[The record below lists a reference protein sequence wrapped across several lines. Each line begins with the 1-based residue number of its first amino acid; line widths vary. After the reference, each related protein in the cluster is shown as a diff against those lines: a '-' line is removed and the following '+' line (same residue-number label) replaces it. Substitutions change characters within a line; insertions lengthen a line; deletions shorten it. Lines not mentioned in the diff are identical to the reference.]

1 MSNTNTTNAEVAT
14 VQDGNVSPAVRV
26 FSILEKANGASAHIR
41 IDGALKIGSYF
52 PTVWGR
58 LKVLGNYSET
68 YETARTEPF
77 GV

>member
-1 MSNTNTTNAEVAT
+1 MSNTTSKIQTKFI
-14 VQDGNVSPAVRV
+14 SPAVRV

-58 LKVLGNYSET
+58 LKVLGNYSEV
-68 YETARTEPF
+68 YESARTEPY

>member
-1 MSNTNTTNAEVAT
+1 MKNTANQAQVKFI
-14 VQDGNVSPAVRV
+14 SPAVRV
-26 FSILEKANGASAHIR
+26 FSILEKVNGASAHIR